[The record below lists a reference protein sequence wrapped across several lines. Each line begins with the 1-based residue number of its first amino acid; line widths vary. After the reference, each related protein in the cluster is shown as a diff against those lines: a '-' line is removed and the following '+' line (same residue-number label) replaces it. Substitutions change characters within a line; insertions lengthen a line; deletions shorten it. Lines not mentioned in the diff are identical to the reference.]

1 MIVNRPVE
9 LEKIP
14 YYNFLPNKPIAFDHS
29 SLPEILR
36 FDLFELSG
44 LLPITLDIS
53 NLCPEG
59 IITEHPSEAV
69 IDYYK
74 KHNINFQMIFVV
86 ANIYDIRDAD
96 EIITAKPYSICLV
109 PASYRGQ
116 PDEMDIAKATLLE
129 LDRLTDQ
136 SFMYLEFDS
145 FKKNC
150 SLFGNAGTFLG
161 PSGDGLNIYT
171 DSVGFVIGV
180 YLLASRFEKTEILL
194 SNIISAKRYLQKK
207 YSQYRIKRY
216 FTQFKNLKPRKLWGT
231 DSPIELFLI
240 QALAQE
246 GLFPDIQTL
255 IFKDGT
261 IFPNF
266 YEMVN
271 SLKLKNQG
279 HLITEP
285 DLYFKQQRLAIF
297 CDSKEYHSSPEARA
311 KDRKIDSKL
320 EALGITSLRL
330 PGNEIVNNLMGCV
343 EQIKDQ
349 LEN

>member
-9 LEKIP
+9 LEKVP
-14 YYNFLPNKPIAFDHS
+14 YYNFLPNKPIAFDYS
-29 SLPEILR
+29 SLPEVLR

-59 IITEHPSEAV
+59 IITEQPSEAV

-86 ANIYDIRDAD
+86 ANIYDIRDAG

-109 PASYRGQ
+109 PAFYRGQ
-116 PDEMDIAKATLLE
+116 PHEIDITKVTLLE

-145 FKKNC
+145 FKENC
-150 SLFGNAGTFLG
+150 SLFGSARTFLD
-161 PSGDGLNIYT
+161 SSVDGLNIYT

-180 YLLASRFEKTEILL
+180 YFLANRFKKTEILL
-194 SNIISAKRYLQKK
+194 SNIISAKRHLQKK
-207 YSQYRIKRY
+207 YSQYRINRY
-216 FTQFKNLKPRKLWGT
+216 FSQFKNLKPRKLWGP

-261 IFPNF
+261 TFPNY
-266 YEMVN
+266 YEMVS

-285 DLYFKQQRLAIF
+285 DLYFKEQRLAIF
-297 CDSKEYHSSPEARA
+297 CDSNLHHSSSEAKT
-311 KDRKIDSKL
+311 KDRKIVDKL
-320 EALGITSLRL
+320 EGLGITPLRL
-330 PGNEIVNNLMGCV
+330 NGSEIVNNLTGCV

-349 LEN
+349 LKN